1 MKKRVVEK
9 IMAMLLV
16 AGMLGG
22 CGQSDAGT
30 GNNVEEKNVQK
41 NEETENSV
49 LEDSGGKKASATEG
63 EVVELEFLFGDPN
76 RTEIFSRIVEDFNN
90 SQDEVHVTFNATG
103 TNHLEEL
110 MTRLA
115 TNDVPDITSQLQ
127 GYELASYV
135 EAGYIKD
142 ISQEPY
148 LEYIRDTELDTVT
161 VDGGVYGIPMDTQA
175 WGVFY
180 NKKLF
185 EQAGIEKIPET
196 VSELKDC
203 VDKLNA
209 AGITPFA
216 AGYGTEWTIGQFLGY
231 GVSSILTPKAVEL
244 GENYKKGNW
253 TFDLPGIDTAFQVL
267 DLVADN
273 TKERPFDTDVSGQY
287 AVFAKEEAAMMLQ
300 GNWSILQIRELNP
313 NIQMGM
319 FPLPISEEKEELVFP
334 KQYGFV
340 INVLAATDE
349 NPRKAEAI
357 NQFMEFFLDPA
368 NGGGYYYNEI
378 GVPTANAKA
387 EPKLDEA
394 SEILQEYLE
403 EGKTVFTYYAY
414 EPAGFDAESWKV
426 TVQYLN
432 GGTKDHGQLIKDF
445 DEAFDKYADALN

>member
-209 AGITPFA
+209 AGNGMDNWAVPRLWGFL
-216 AGYGTEWTIGQFLGY
+216 YPDSKSSGTGG
-231 GVSSILTPKAVEL
+231 EL
-244 GENYKKGNW
+244 
-253 TFDLPGIDTAFQVL
+253 
-267 DLVADN
+267 
-273 TKERPFDTDVSGQY
+273 
-287 AVFAKEEAAMMLQ
+287 
-300 GNWSILQIRELNP
+300 
-313 NIQMGM
+313 
-319 FPLPISEEKEELVFP
+319 
-334 KQYGFV
+334 
-340 INVLAATDE
+340 
-349 NPRKAEAI
+349 
-357 NQFMEFFLDPA
+357 
-368 NGGGYYYNEI
+368 
-378 GVPTANAKA
+378 
-387 EPKLDEA
+387 
-394 SEILQEYLE
+394 
-403 EGKTVFTYYAY
+403 
-414 EPAGFDAESWKV
+414 
-426 TVQYLN
+426 
-432 GGTKDHGQLIKDF
+432 
-445 DEAFDKYADALN
+445 

>member
-1 MKKRVVEK
+1 
-9 IMAMLLV
+9 MLFR
-16 AGMLGG
+16 
-22 CGQSDAGT
+22 S
-30 GNNVEEKNVQK
+30 
-41 NEETENSV
+41 
-49 LEDSGGKKASATEG
+49 
-63 EVVELEFLFGDPN
+63 
-76 RTEIFSRIVEDFNN
+76 
-90 SQDEVHVTFNATG
+90 
-103 TNHLEEL
+103 
-110 MTRLA
+110 
-115 TNDVPDITSQLQ
+115 
-127 GYELASYV
+127 
-135 EAGYIKD
+135 
-142 ISQEPY
+142 Y

-273 TKERPFDTDVSGQY
+273 TQERPFDTDVSGQY

-349 NPRKAEAI
+349 NPRDRKS
-357 NQFMEFFLDPA
+357 
-368 NGGGYYYNEI
+368 
-378 GVPTANAKA
+378 V
-387 EPKLDEA
+387 
-394 SEILQEYLE
+394 
-403 EGKTVFTYYAY
+403 V
-414 EPAGFDAESWKV
+414 
-426 TVQYLN
+426 
-432 GGTKDHGQLIKDF
+432 
-445 DEAFDKYADALN
+445 